1 MSNPCQS
8 IVHRQKIRLK
18 LKNDNEIWNWRKQ
31 MRPNQKMQVI
41 KAKEWV
47 SASKTT
53 QHTRSVWPLPSNHV
67 LHAQRKN
74 PHKCQEHPLIGNRTQ
89 EFTIEKLVVI
99 MKKKITNKSDEQ
111 LCTEHESEHRE
122 PTMPTKYLPVC
133 NDTLYFNY
141 NKSASL
147 NCFYPSKFDFFLLT
161 NSGFFGHSTSS

>member
-18 LKNDNEIWNWRKQ
+18 LKNDYEIWNWRKQ

-47 SASKTT
+47 SACKTT

-67 LHAQRKN
+67 LHAQRKPTQMPRTPTYWQQN
-74 PHKCQEHPLIGNRTQ
+74 AKIYNRKIDSNN
-89 EFTIEKLVVI
+89 E
-99 MKKKITNKSDEQ
+99 KITNKSDEQ